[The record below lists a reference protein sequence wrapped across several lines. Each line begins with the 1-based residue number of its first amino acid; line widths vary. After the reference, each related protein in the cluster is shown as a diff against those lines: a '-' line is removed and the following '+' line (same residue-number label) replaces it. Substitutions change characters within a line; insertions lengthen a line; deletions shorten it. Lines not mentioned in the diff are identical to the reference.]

1 MQRQAGTRAF
11 VPSQPPSFSPFQPRS
26 ECYLKCCQ
34 SSVPVRA
41 LKRGTPPTWGRT
53 ECILCLFSP
62 SWIFMEFLP
71 CVRYCVE
78 DPGRNQ
84 AGRITGCA
92 LWWASLGETQ
102 VHNTDGCKCW
112 ECQRVNLA
120 ISPHRWRG
128 PSPTALWGWRDV
140 HDCREASCLQ
150 DVWEFALISCPWSS
164 RICR

>member
-1 MQRQAGTRAF
+1 MLKWDSSSNMAF
-11 VPSQPPSFSPFQPRS
+11 PCFSSSGSKLWLLFQLLNNDCIYHRVPS
-26 ECYLKCCQ
+26 
-34 SSVPVRA
+34 VRV
-41 LKRGTPPTWGRT
+41 KRGTPPTWGRT

-102 VHNTDGCKCW
+102 VHNTDGRKCW

-120 ISPHRWRG
+120 ISPHPWRA

-140 HDCREASCLQ
+140 HNCQEASCLQ
-150 DVWEFALISCPWSS
+150 DVWEFALISCL
-164 RICR
+164 